1 MRFKTAITHITDD
14 GREIIRGN
22 NFEQLIEQKTFPE
35 VIFLL
40 LLGKLPNEK
49 ELKMFNACLV
59 AAIDHGPG
67 TASALTARISASAKN
82 SMHTS
87 LAAGIL
93 GLGERHGLAIEGA
106 MKFFQ
111 ENIGEADLSGFLKK
125 MKEQKKYAP
134 GFGHRVLAVDGR
146 ANTLLHIAKEN
157 GFFGQY
163 CEFALQVHEELN
175 KISSK
180 PLPIN
185 IDGAMAAILCDMG
198 VDPRL
203 SKGIFMISRVPGLVA
218 QIYEEMVND
227 EGMRRLE
234 NDDIEYIGK

>member
-1 MRFKTAITHITDD
+1 MKFKTAITHITDE
-14 GREIIRGN
+14 GKEIIRGN
-22 NFEQLIEQKTFPE
+22 ELETLMQEKTFSE

-40 LLGKLPNEK
+40 LLSKFPNTK
-49 ELKMFNACLV
+49 ELNMFNALLV

-67 TASALTARISASAKN
+67 TASALTARISASSKN

-93 GLGERHGLAIEGA
+93 GLGERHGLAVEGA

-111 ENIGEADLSGFLKK
+111 ENIDTTDLAALLKK

-134 GFGHRVLAVDGR
+134 GFGHRVLTIDAR
-146 ANTLLHIAKEN
+146 AQTLFSIAKEN
-157 GFFGQY
+157 GFFGKY
-163 CEFALQVHEELN
+163 CAFALSVHEELN

-180 PLPIN
+180 PLPVN
-185 IDGAMAAILCDMG
+185 VDGALGAILCDMN

-203 SKGIFMISRVPGLVA
+203 SQGIFMISRVPGLLA

-227 EGMRRLE
+227 EGLRRLE
-234 NDDIEYIGK
+234 RDEIENI